1 MNDAL
6 GLSLSC
12 ESDAAVQAYQ
22 RAVDAYLH
30 AWPGVGPAVDEALAA
45 APDFA
50 LAYALRALHAAV
62 YMQRTEVAPAIEA
75 AQRCAASASER
86 ERSHVMVLA
95 DMLQGRAAQ
104 ALDGAQAHVA
114 RWPTDAL
121 VATLPCGAFGLFAFS
136 GRLDHNQARLAYL
149 RKLRPHYPADHTWLL
164 TNLGWAC
171 IEAGELDEGFEH
183 AGRSFA
189 LRPANGNIAHVL
201 MHGHFERGDAAA
213 GLAFIDTWLRS
224 YPDDAMLFGHLHW
237 HAGLCEIALGR
248 VDAALTRHQQQV
260 LRQLDAAPPLVGM
273 TDAIALPWRLHL
285 LGHSKLPWDHAA
297 TYARRQFGQGGNVFA
312 EFHLAMLAA
321 AQGNQAGLDSVRQ
334 RLQEVADKGHPAAP
348 IALRWTAA
356 LTAIVG
362 GDRRAARENLRLC
375 HAEAARLGGSH
386 AQRTVVDRTIEWL
399 EASSN

>member
-12 ESDAAVQAYQ
+12 ESAAAAQAYQ

-50 LAYALRALHAAV
+50 LAHALRALHAAI
-62 YMQRTEVAPAIEA
+62 YLRRAEVASAIEA
-75 AQRCAASASER
+75 AQRCAVAASER
-86 ERSHVMVLA
+86 ERSHVTVLT

-136 GRLDHNQARLAYL
+136 GRLDHDQARLAYL
-149 RKLRPHYPADHTWLL
+149 RQLRPHYPADHTWLL
-164 TNLGWAC
+164 SNLAWAC

-183 AGRSFA
+183 AQRSFL

-201 MHGHFERGDAAA
+201 MHGHFERGDAAS
-213 GLAFIDTWLRS
+213 GLAFIDAWL
-224 YPDDAMLFGHLHW
+224 PGCPEDAMLFGHLHW

-248 VDAALTRHQQQV
+248 ADAALARHLQHV

-273 TDAIALPWRLHL
+273 TDAVTLPWRLHL
-285 LGHSKLPWDHAA
+285 LGHTELPWDQAA
-297 TYARRQFGQGGNVFA
+297 TYAERHFGKGGNVFA

-321 AQGNQAGLDSVRQ
+321 ARGDRTGMGNVNQ
-334 RLQEVADKGHPAAP
+334 RLQALADKGHPAAP
-348 IALRWTAA
+348 IALHWAAA
-356 LTAIVG
+356 LVAVMD
-362 GDRRAARENLRLC
+362 GDRHAAREPMRLC

-399 EASSN
+399 ESA

>member
-12 ESDAAVQAYQ
+12 ESAAAAQAYD

-30 AWPGVGPAVDEALAA
+30 AWPGVVPAVDEALAA

-50 LAYALRALHAAV
+50 LAYALRALYAAV
-62 YMQRTEVAPAIEA
+62 YMRRAEVAPAIEA
-75 AQRCAASASER
+75 AQRCAAAASER
-86 ERSHVMVLA
+86 ERSHVAVLA
-95 DMLQGRAAQ
+95 DLLQGRNAQ
-104 ALDGAQAHVA
+104 ALDGALAHVA

-121 VATLPCGAFGLFAFS
+121 VAALPCGAFGLFAFS

-183 AGRSFA
+183 ARRSFA
-189 LRPANGNIAHVL
+189 LRPASGNVAHVL

-213 GLAFIDTWLRS
+213 GLAFIDAWLPS
-224 YPDDAMLFGHLHW
+224 CPGDAMLFGHLHW
-237 HAGLCEIALGR
+237 HAALCEIALGS

-260 LRQLDAAPPLVGM
+260 LRRLDTAPPLVGM

-285 LGHSKLPWDHAA
+285 LGQSELPWDQAT
-297 TYARRQFGQGGNVFA
+297 TYAQRHFGKGGNVFA

-321 AQGNQAGLDSVRQ
+321 AQGNRAGLDGVRQ
-334 RLQEVADKGHPAAP
+334 RLQEIADKGHPAAA
-348 IALRWTAA
+348 IALHWTAA
-356 LTAIVG
+356 LAAVVG
-362 GDRRAARENLRLC
+362 GDRRAAREELRLC
-375 HAEAARLGGSH
+375 RAEAPRLGGSH

-399 EASSN
+399 EAARD

>member
-1 MNDAL
+1 MKDAL

-12 ESDAAVQAYQ
+12 GSAAAVQAYQ

-30 AWPGVGPAVDEALAA
+30 AWPGVGPAVDQALAC

-50 LAYALRALHAAV
+50 LAHALRALHAAL
-62 YMQRTEVAPAIEA
+62 YMRRAKVASAIAA
-75 AQRCAASASER
+75 AQRCAASASAR
-86 ERSHVMVLA
+86 ERSHVTVLA
-95 DMLQGRAAQ
+95 DILQGRAAQ
-104 ALDGAQAHVA
+104 ALEGAQAHVT

-136 GRLDHNQARLAYL
+136 GRLDHDQARLAYL
-149 RKLRPHYPADHTWLL
+149 RQLRPFYPADHTWLL

-183 AGRSFA
+183 ARRSFT

-201 MHGHFERGDAAA
+201 MHGHFERGDAAS
-213 GLAFIDTWLRS
+213 GLAFIDAWLPS
-224 YPDDAMLFGHLHW
+224 CPEDAMLFGHLHW

-248 VDAALTRHQQQV
+248 ADAALARHLRQV

-285 LGHSKLPWDHAA
+285 LGHDELPWDQAA
-297 TYARRQFGQGGNVFA
+297 AYAQRHFGKGGNVFA

-321 AQGNQAGLDSVRQ
+321 ARGDRTELDSVNQ
-334 RLQEVADKGHPAAP
+334 RLHAIADKGHPAAP
-348 IALRWTAA
+348 IALHWVAA
-356 LTAIVG
+356 LAATMD
-362 GDRRAARENLRLC
+362 GDRHAAREPIRLC

-399 EASSN
+399 ETA

>member
-30 AWPGVGPAVDEALAA
+30 AWPGVDPAVDEALAA

-50 LAYALRALHAAV
+50 LAHALRALHAAV
-62 YMQRTEVAPAIEA
+62 YMRRADVAPAIEA
-75 AQRCAASASER
+75 AQRCAAAASER
-86 ERSHVMVLA
+86 ERSHVTVLA

-121 VATLPCGAFGLFAFS
+121 VANMPCGAFGLFAFS
-136 GRLDHNQARLAYL
+136 GRLDHDQARLAYL
-149 RKLRPHYPADHTWLL
+149 RQLRPHYPADHPWLL
-164 TNLGWAC
+164 TSLGWAC
-171 IEAGELDEGFEH
+171 IEAGELDEGVEH
-183 AGRSFA
+183 TQRSFA
-189 LRPANGNIAHVL
+189 LRPANGNVAHVL

-213 GLAFIDTWLRS
+213 GLAFIDAWLPS
-224 YPDDAMLFGHLHW
+224 CPEDAMLVGHLHW

-248 VDAALTRHQQQV
+248 ADAALARHLQQV
-260 LRQLDAAPPLVGM
+260 LRQLDAVPPLVGM

-285 LGHSKLPWDHAA
+285 LGHSELPWDQAA
-297 TYARRQFGQGGNVFA
+297 AYARRHFGKGGNVFA

-321 AQGNQAGLDSVRQ
+321 ARGDRTGLDNVNQ
-334 RLQEVADKGHPAAP
+334 RLQVIADKGHPAAP
-348 IALRWTAA
+348 IALHWAAA
-356 LTAIVG
+356 LSEVVD
-362 GDRRAARENLRLC
+362 GDRHAAREHMRLC
-375 HAEAARLGGSH
+375 LAEAARLGGSH

-399 EASSN
+399 EAA

>member
-6 GLSLSC
+6 SLSLSC
-12 ESDAAVQAYQ
+12 DSAAAAQAYQ

-50 LAYALRALHAAV
+50 LAHALRALHAAL
-62 YMQRTEVAPAIEA
+62 YMRRAEVAAAIEA
-75 AQRCAASASER
+75 AQRCAAAASER
-86 ERSHVMVLA
+86 ERSHVTVLA

-104 ALDGAQAHVA
+104 ALDGAQTHVA

-183 AGRSFA
+183 ARRSFA

-213 GLAFIDTWLRS
+213 GLAFIDAWLPS
-224 YPDDAMLFGHLHW
+224 SPDDAMLFGHLHW

-248 VDAALTRHQQQV
+248 VDAALTRHLQQV

-285 LGHSKLPWDHAA
+285 LGHRELPWDQAA
-297 TYARRQFGQGGNVFA
+297 TYAQRHFGKGGNVFA

-321 AQGNQAGLDSVRQ
+321 AQGNQAGLDKVSQ
-334 RLQEVADKGHPAAP
+334 RLHEVADKGHPAAA
-348 IALRWTAA
+348 IALHWSAA
-356 LTAIVG
+356 LAAVLH
-362 GDRRAARENLRLC
+362 GDRRAARENLQLC
-375 HAEAARLGGSH
+375 HAESRRLGGSH
-386 AQRTVVDRTIEWL
+386 AQRTVIDRTIEWL
-399 EASSN
+399 EAA

>member
-6 GLSLSC
+6 GLGLTCDSA
-12 ESDAAVQAYQ
+12 AAVQAYN

-30 AWPGVGPAVDEALAA
+30 AWPGVAAAVDEALAA

-50 LAYALRALHAAV
+50 LAHALRALHAAV
-62 YMQRTEVAPAIEA
+62 YMRRAEVGPAIEA
-75 AQRCAASASER
+75 AQRCAATASER
-86 ERSHVMVLA
+86 ERSHVAMLA

-104 ALDGAQAHVA
+104 ALEGAEAHVA

-121 VATLPCGAFGLFAFS
+121 VATMPCGAFGLFAFS

-149 RKLRPHYPADHTWLL
+149 RRLRPHYPADHTWLL

-183 AGRSFA
+183 ARRSLA
-189 LRPANGNIAHVL
+189 LRRANGNIAHVL

-213 GLAFIDTWLRS
+213 GLAFIDGWL
-224 YPDDAMLFGHLHW
+224 PGCPEDAMLFGHLHW

-248 VDAALTRHQQQV
+248 ADAALARHVQQV
-260 LRQLDAAPPLVGM
+260 LRQLDTAPPLVGL
-273 TDAIALPWRLHL
+273 TDAVAMPWRLRL
-285 LGHSKLPWDHAA
+285 LGHRDLPWQQAA
-297 TYARRQFGQGGNVFA
+297 AYAERHFANGGNVFA

-321 AQGNQAGLDSVRQ
+321 ARGDQAGLDAVSQ
-334 RLQEVADKGHPAAP
+334 RLQAIADKGHAAAP
-348 IALRWTAA
+348 GALHWTAA
-356 LTAIVG
+356 LAAVMG
-362 GDRRAARENLRLC
+362 GDKGAAREHLRLC
-375 HAEAARLGGSH
+375 DAEAARLGGSH

-399 EASSN
+399 DAA